1 MWGLS
6 FYPLSIPFMTVW
18 KLSWQWFWMSEAML
32 DLEATYMKNC
42 LVIIQREMEA
52 WAVPIHTLI
61 FKMLVLGFIYVGELT
76 SNTPEVWSLP
86 HSETWVPVPFPCG
99 VCSQNPDAG
108 SLCPSTWEAKREE
121 HEPKAS
127 LCYIAI
133 NTLSQKPKSSILPPK
148 KKKTKE
154 TRLLHGST
162 LWSYK
167 LPFRKAP
174 PTHKPG
180 SLPTDGFI
188 QLPEFCLLSIRATA
202 YVKDTETGPYIGQ
215 FTKPRDQ
222 AGMN

>member
-148 KKKTKE
+148 KKKQ
-154 TRLLHGST
+154 
-162 LWSYK
+162 
-167 LPFRKAP
+167 RKQDYCMDQRFDL
-174 PTHKPG
+174 TN
-180 SLPTDGFI
+180 
-188 QLPEFCLLSIRATA
+188 CLL
-202 YVKDTETGPYIGQ
+202 G
-215 FTKPRDQ
+215 KPHPHISQ
-222 AGMN
+222 VHFLQMASSSCLNSAS